1 MRTIGANS
9 PESASSASIRRR
21 SSGNSRASIGS
32 TSSHNDNTCPASNR
46 NIPTPRSPTNTPIC
60 RQIIPS
66 DPDRTVSDRN
76 DYFRGK

>member
-46 NIPTPRSPTNTPIC
+46 NIPTPKIADKHSHL
-60 RQIIPS
+60 QGIIPS